1 MKKVWDL
8 LLNFWQ
14 HRKSK
19 FFLCMKISMI
29 LLLVGVMHLSA
40 STFSQTKVSL
50 NMKDATVKEIFSSLE
65 KITNYT
71 FLYKLDLVDKCGKVD
86 IDAMDK
92 DFNQLLDD
100 LLRPLG
106 LSFKIDDRVVVITVR
121 EEDEK
126 KDMVIIKGIVKDEK
140 GQSLPGV
147 TIVLKG
153 TSVGVASDMEGKFT
167 LSAPKQENL
176 KLLFSFVGMKTKEID
191 WKGEKMLNVVLE
203 EDSKQMEEVVV
214 TGYQTVNRR
223 DMVGSYTTV
232 RADDILMP
240 AYTSIDKMLQGQ
252 VAGMVVMNTSSR
264 VGTSPKIKIRGTTTI
279 LGNQAPIWV
288 VDGIIQEDPIELD
301 ATTYKTQDL
310 ETIIGSQ
317 VSWLNPMDIETITV
331 LKDAS
336 ATAIY
341 GSKASNG
348 VIVITTKKGKADRLT
363 INYSGNVSINSKPN
377 YGQFNYMNSQERIVF
392 SQEAF
397 NAGAFYQQV
406 PLMQPYTYEGAMQM
420 YLQGELSHDEFNQ
433 RKAYLETINTDWF
446 DLLTQSAVSQNHNV
460 SVSGGSEKVT
470 YNVSAGY
477 SNSLGQEIGNSSEKL
492 TGRLSVDVRLRE
504 NLRLNVT
511 MNGNTGTNKAF
522 GEGVNPMGYATS
534 TSRAIPAYDENGDPL
549 FYRERVSGYIYNSKV
564 TSLGYNFMNERDNSG
579 SKVENTYF
587 SSSLNFSWDIVDW
600 LRYEFSG
607 GYTRSQTNNES
618 WSLEKTFKIAREYRG
633 YDYNTVD
640 PGSAEFKAAIM
651 PFGGELFTS
660 DALQSSYNIQNKLLM
675 SKTFDENHRL
685 NVMLGMEIRSSRVKN
700 NSNTVYGY
708 APDRGE
714 KIIKP
719 TYPGDIVPITGS
731 VDENWGVFENLYD
744 NRWNRTKKTD
754 NYLSFFATMAYS
766 LKNRYVFNF
775 SIRNDASNRFG
786 QDVNHRIDPTYS
798 FGLSWRVMEEPFFS
812 NVSAWLNALNLRLT
826 YGIQGNALTRVGPDL
841 MLTQGSVVNIYNQF
855 ESMISSIPNPNLS
868 WEKTHTFDLGV
879 DFELFRM
886 FTMTFDYY
894 WRSSNAVVSQD
905 IAYEYGVST
914 MKLNG
919 GKIQNSGV
927 EFTVSFTPIQR
938 KDWAL
943 SVSLNSSKNWNEAK
957 SQQYAAKRGEMLAGS
972 SEKILKKGYP
982 LSGFW
987 SYSFAG
993 LSPEDGRP
1001 LFNYLDVPEEERDS
1015 NIDPSTFLVYSG
1027 EAEPA
1032 FTGGLNLSLR
1042 YKNLSLSSSF
1052 ALLLGAKKRLQSP
1065 YESFSYGVYIPS
1077 ETSNLSKDLN
1087 KRWKKPGDE
1096 EHTIIPGFV
1105 KTSLY
1110 SLTLPDK
1117 AIVIWMDV
1125 WAQSDVMVVDA
1136 SFFRCRQITLSW
1148 NMGQEFCKKIG
1159 IKSLG
1164 LSASVDN
1171 VFVIASKRFN
1181 GFDPELGDSV
1191 QPKNY
1196 SFGINVGF

>member
-19 FFLCMKISMI
+19 FFLRMKISMI

-633 YDYNTVD
+633 L
-640 PGSAEFKAAIM
+640 
-651 PFGGELFTS
+651 LFPPW
-660 DALQSSYNIQNKLLM
+660 L
-675 SKTFDENHRL
+675 
-685 NVMLGMEIRSSRVKN
+685 RV
-700 NSNTVYGY
+700 
-708 APDRGE
+708 
-714 KIIKP
+714 
-719 TYPGDIVPITGS
+719 
-731 VDENWGVFENLYD
+731 
-744 NRWNRTKKTD
+744 
-754 NYLSFFATMAYS
+754 
-766 LKNRYVFNF
+766 
-775 SIRNDASNRFG
+775 
-786 QDVNHRIDPTYS
+786 
-798 FGLSWRVMEEPFFS
+798 
-812 NVSAWLNALNLRLT
+812 
-826 YGIQGNALTRVGPDL
+826 
-841 MLTQGSVVNIYNQF
+841 
-855 ESMISSIPNPNLS
+855 
-868 WEKTHTFDLGV
+868 
-879 DFELFRM
+879 
-886 FTMTFDYY
+886 YY
-894 WRSSNAVVSQD
+894 H
-905 IAYEYGVST
+905 
-914 MKLNG
+914 K
-919 GKIQNSGV
+919 
-927 EFTVSFTPIQR
+927 
-938 KDWAL
+938 
-943 SVSLNSSKNWNEAK
+943 
-957 SQQYAAKRGEMLAGS
+957 
-972 SEKILKKGYP
+972 
-982 LSGFW
+982 
-987 SYSFAG
+987 
-993 LSPEDGRP
+993 
-1001 LFNYLDVPEEERDS
+1001 
-1015 NIDPSTFLVYSG
+1015 
-1027 EAEPA
+1027 
-1032 FTGGLNLSLR
+1032 
-1042 YKNLSLSSSF
+1042 
-1052 ALLLGAKKRLQSP
+1052 
-1065 YESFSYGVYIPS
+1065 
-1077 ETSNLSKDLN
+1077 
-1087 KRWKKPGDE
+1087 
-1096 EHTIIPGFV
+1096 
-1105 KTSLY
+1105 
-1110 SLTLPDK
+1110 
-1117 AIVIWMDV
+1117 
-1125 WAQSDVMVVDA
+1125 
-1136 SFFRCRQITLSW
+1136 
-1148 NMGQEFCKKIG
+1148 
-1159 IKSLG
+1159 
-1164 LSASVDN
+1164 
-1171 VFVIASKRFN
+1171 
-1181 GFDPELGDSV
+1181 
-1191 QPKNY
+1191 
-1196 SFGINVGF
+1196 